1 MRVRFCPGERPLF
14 GIEKTID
21 DDGIALSRIP
31 PARPRGFA
39 IDDIRSAVYGHTRR
53 IGKDNF
59 AAIRNF
65 LWIDSAMPF
74 MQSCTTPRC
83 MLART
88 FAMPVNRDAH
98 EHRMLAGKRLACER
112 QHKAD
117 CYN

>member
-1 MRVRFCPGERPLF
+1 MRFCPGERPLF

-39 IDDIRSAVYGHTRR
+39 IDDIRSAVYSHTRR

-65 LWIDSAMPF
+65 AWIDGAMPVA
-74 MQSCTTPRC
+74 QPCAVPRC

-88 FAMPVNRDAH
+88 FPMPVNRDAR
-98 EHRMLAGKRLACER
+98 E
-112 QHKAD
+112 
-117 CYN
+117 Y